1 MKFLTLTC
9 IALFVQSC
17 YCQNNTGDPVQD
29 AVVVDA
35 GQQETTQF
43 GAKINNTD
51 SLTVGSR
58 GPTLL
63 EDFMLREKITHFGKY
78 KAHTRITICY

>member
-1 MKFLTLTC
+1 MKLLTLTC
-9 IALFVQSC
+9 VALLMQSL
-17 YCQNNTGDPVQD
+17 YCQNNKNDPVQEHI
-29 AVVVDA
+29 VVDA

-51 SLTVGSR
+51 SLTAGTR

-63 EDFMLREKITHFGKY
+63 EDFMLREKITHFGK
-78 KAHTRITICY
+78 